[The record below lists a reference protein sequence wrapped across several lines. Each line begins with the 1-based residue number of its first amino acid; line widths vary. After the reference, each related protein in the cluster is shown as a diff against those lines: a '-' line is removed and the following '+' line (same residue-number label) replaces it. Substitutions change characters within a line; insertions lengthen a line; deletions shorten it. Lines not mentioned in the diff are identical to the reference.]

1 MAKPMKDLEQ
11 WMRRCIYLA
20 NESANSSD
28 YALGALVA
36 TDWEIVAESGS
47 NLIKSDDD
55 PSAHPEMVVVRTA
68 AHRLGSRYLTGAI
81 LVTTLEPC
89 PMCTSVAIW
98 AKMAGIAY
106 GASQEDANQ
115 WSANNLDETYTWRQ
129 IHVRARTIVA
139 AGEPR
144 LQLHENVL
152 REDCTRLF
160 ALSKPC

>member
-1 MAKPMKDLEQ
+1 
-11 WMRRCIYLA
+11 MRRCIHLA
-20 NESANSSD
+20 NESATSGN
-28 YALGALVA
+28 YALAALVA
-36 TDWEIVAESGS
+36 TERGVVAESGS
-47 NLIKSDDD
+47 NLVQNDDD
-55 PSAHPEMVVVRTA
+55 PSAHPEMVAIRTA
-68 AHRLGSRYLTGAI
+68 AHQLGSRYLFGAV

-106 GASQEDANQ
+106 GATQEDADR
-115 WSANNLDETYTWRQ
+115 WSTSHVDDTYTWRQ

-144 LQLHENVL
+144 LELHENVL

-160 ALSKPC
+160 ALSRPC